1 MKYRFLI
8 FFFLLVNFSF
18 AQVPVFDKMEQLYD
32 QQHFKMVYRR
42 ANRLLNDPTYDYSL
56 VPLYYKSISGLQL
69 ARDDAWR
76 KSHATVFDD
85 AIRDFELIRKTV
97 KGRKIIEAHHSEL
110 VALKLD
116 LAAWTADLNR
126 RKEKELSYFFSNKIE
141 TLFIDIDFNESDG
154 KFEWVAPAN
163 IELKERSGIIDYAK
177 NYLGTPYVWAGQ
189 SPQGFDCSGFTS
201 YVLLHYGINI
211 PRRAKEQYE
220 NSIKLTKDQ
229 AQVGD
234 LVFFSNGTEV
244 SHVGILVSEK
254 GQDLVMIHASSSK
267 GITFDKITGSSYW
280 EKRVQGFGT
289 FLNK

>member
-1 MKYRFLI
+1 MKSRLLI

-42 ANRLLNDPTYDYSL
+42 ANRFLNDPTYDFSF

-69 ARDDAWR
+69 AKEDTWR
-76 KSHATVFDD
+76 KNHPTVFDD
-85 AIRDFELIRKTV
+85 AIRDFEHIRKTV
-97 KGRKIIEAHHSEL
+97 KGRKTLEAHHSEL
-110 VALKLD
+110 VALKMD
-116 LAAWTADLNR
+116 LAAWMADLNR

-141 TLFIDIDFNESDG
+141 ALFIDIEFNASDS
-154 KFEWVAPAN
+154 KFVWVAPAN
-163 IELKERSGIIDYAK
+163 VALKERAGIIDFAK
-177 NYLGTPYVWAGQ
+177 NFIGTPYVWAGE

-201 YVLLHYGINI
+201 YVLLHHGINI
-211 PRRAKEQYE
+211 PRRAKEQYD
-220 NSIKLTKDQ
+220 NSIKLTHDQ
-229 AQVGD
+229 VQIGD
-234 LVFFSNGTEV
+234 LVFFSNGAEV

-280 EKRVQGFGT
+280 EKRIIGFGT
-289 FLNK
+289 FLYK